1 LCLFFFSRPWWPEK
15 TVDAIWC
22 VELLE
27 HIGRNFHENLMPT
40 MRLAAFLYV
49 THSTWGGWH
58 HVEVHR
64 EEWWIAR
71 FQSFGF
77 VYSDYLTLQV
87 RDAAR
92 QARLSSSPNNSTYVA
107 QHIWLHMLV
116 FINPT
121 VASLPEH
128 AHLLSEL
135 SCADGNKKDDKR
147 PCSIAKKEST
157 LPPEFQPLPLTA
169 EMDAAWEKHVFGKTL
184 VKKL

>member
-1 LCLFFFSRPWWPEK
+1 
-15 TVDAIWC
+15 
-22 VELLE
+22 
-27 HIGRNFHENLMPT
+27 
-40 MRLAAFLYV
+40 MRQAAFLYV

-77 VYSDYLTLQV
+77 VYSDYLTKQV
-87 RDAAR
+87 RVAAQDSKST
-92 QARLSSSPNNSTYVA
+92 QAPNNSTYVG

-135 SCADGNKKDDKR
+135 SCADGNKPEDRR
-147 PCSIAKKEST
+147 PCSITAKEST
-157 LPPEFQPLPLTA
+157 LPPSFQPLVLTA
-169 EMDAAWEKHVFGKTL
+169 EMDEAWEKHVFGQNP
-184 VKKL
+184 

>member
-1 LCLFFFSRPWWPEK
+1 MFSISSPWWPSK
-15 TVDAIWC
+15 TVDAVWC

-27 HIGRNFHENLMPT
+27 HVGKNFHKNLMPS
-40 MRLAAFLYV
+40 MRQAALLYV

-77 VYSDYLTLQV
+77 VYSEYLTKQV
-87 RDAAR
+87 RNAAL
-92 QARLSSSPNNSTYVA
+92 QANYSKAPHNSTYNG

-121 VASLPEH
+121 VASLPDH

-135 SCADGNKKDDKR
+135 SCADGHRQEDRR
-147 PCSIAKKEST
+147 PCSTDRKEST
-157 LPPEFQPLPLTA
+157 FPPAFQPLELTPD
-169 EMDAAWEKHVFGKTL
+169 MDAAWEKHVFGETL
-184 VKKL
+184 VQV

>member
-1 LCLFFFSRPWWPEK
+1 
-15 TVDAIWC
+15 VDAIWC

-27 HIGRNFHENLMPT
+27 HVGRNFHENLMPT
-40 MRLAAFLYV
+40 MRQAALLYV

-77 VYSDYLTLQV
+77 VYSDYLTKQV
-87 RDAAR
+87 RAAAEKYR
-92 QARLSSSPNNSTYVA
+92 DSRAPSNETYVG

-135 SCADGNKKDDKR
+135 SCADGNKQEDRR
-147 PCSIAKKEST
+147 PCSITAKEST
-157 LPPEFQPLPLTA
+157 LPPSFQPLVLTA
-169 EMDAAWEKHVFGKTL
+169 DMDEAWEKHVFGQSP
-184 VKKL
+184 